1 MCAKVE
7 FRWAEGAIVIT
18 ENFTIKR
25 KSEMKIFDSKDV
37 LLFAYYSNGD
47 FDGRENNVKLIEMFS
62 LLNSSSVNML
72 IKYESRL
79 ICAKTPLPPR
89 AAKQKQIIIMYVRN
103 SDSLLF

>member
-7 FRWAEGAIVIT
+7 SRWAEGAIVIT

-25 KSEMKIFDSKDV
+25 ESEMKIFDSKDV

-47 FDGRENNVKLIEMFS
+47 FDDNIKLIKMSS
-62 LLNSSSVNML
+62 LFNSSSVNML

-79 ICAKTPLPPR
+79 ICAKTPLPPSCS
-89 AAKQKQIIIMYVRN
+89 QTETNNNNVRTQ
-103 SDSLLF
+103 L